1 MMQTRLLIKENRR
14 VWGACRKF
22 AYLNGITDAVVFLS
36 VGYIAFSVTGRSE
49 FLRISDMYGLIVDM
63 RV

>member
-22 AYLNGITDAVVFLS
+22 AYLNEITDAVVF
-36 VGYIAFSVTGRSE
+36 IAFSLTGRSE
-49 FLRISDMYGLIVDM
+49 FLRISDMYGLIVDR